1 MSRAMGT
8 SIVDVNKNTELPP
21 IQALF
26 ESLNMENELNAKA
39 NFEERRLYQTSPL
52 FIPRTNSTAGCQVNP
67 VPVASPV
74 FFIGHSPMTIGQNNN
89 AALNQSVHSF
99 PVLYKT
105 PDIASNGERDYII
118 AVGAPPTS
126 SMAEYEHLPVYNH
139 YQDQRQGQ
147 AYPVNSNHTV
157 IGSYAMPQP
166 VGISSNKVFSSSTNR
181 KIATRPNTKPS
192 VKEKRNKGHG
202 KRSNLPGATV
212 HILNKWLLEHINNPY
227 PTLQEKR
234 ELLAQT
240 GLTKLQI
247 SNWFINARR
256 RKVFSGQND
265 INCFKRKFS
274 SP

>member
-8 SIVDVNKNTELPP
+8 SIVNVNKNTELPP

-26 ESLNMENELNAKA
+26 ESLNMENESNAKP
-39 NFEERRLYQTSPL
+39 NYEGRRLYQNSPL
-52 FIPRTNSTAGCQVNP
+52 FIPRTNSTVASQVNP

-74 FFIGHSPMTIGQNNN
+74 FFIGHSPVTIGQNNAVLSQN
-89 AALNQSVHSF
+89 VPSF
-99 PVLYKT
+99 PVIYKT
-105 PDIASNGERDYII
+105 PDIAPSGERDYII
-118 AVGAPPTS
+118 AVGAPPMS
-126 SMAEYEHLPVYNH
+126 SVAEYEHPPVYNH
-139 YQDQRQGQ
+139 YQDQRQAQ
-147 AYPVNSNHTV
+147 AYHVNPNHPVIN
-157 IGSYAMPQP
+157 SYAMPQP
-166 VGISSNKVFSSSTNR
+166 VGISNNKVFSSSTSR
-181 KIATRPNTKPS
+181 KTAPRPNTKSS

-256 RKVFSGQND
+256 RKIFSGQND
-265 INCFKRKFS
+265 TNCFRRKFS